1 MSSSAEQRRQRR
13 KQATRAQQRNHSV
26 RIAVFSGIVLLVLGA
41 IVFFLVPVFT
51 PRASGISQTANGK
64 IINLQAGMDGFDQQE
79 IHAKV
84 GETLTVNLQSMDNS
98 MHTDGGGKHQFAI
111 DALGVNIIAQPLAS
125 TSATFTP
132 TQAGTYTYYCDICCG
147 GKANPT
153 MNGKL
158 IVES

>member
-1 MSSSAEQRRQRR
+1 MSSSLERRRERQ
-13 KQATRAQQRNHSV
+13 KQVVHAKQRNQYV
-26 RIAVFSGIVLLVLGA
+26 RIAIFSGIVLLVIGA
-41 IVFFLVPVFT
+41 IGFFLSPVFT

-64 IINLQAGMDGFDQQE
+64 IINIQAGMDGFDQKE

-111 DALGVNIIAQPLAS
+111 DELGVNIVAQPLSSNSAS
-125 TSATFTP
+125 FTV
-132 TQAGTYTYYCDICCG
+132 TKAGAYTYYCDICCG

-153 MNGKL
+153 MNGRL